1 MDVLLGNLISSGFKF
16 RSYDRLN
23 CVEYYINNNLT
34 LRAHY
39 QKTDRE
45 KILVKIEIF

>member
-1 MDVLLGNLISSGFKF
+1 MEVLLGNLISSGFKL
-16 RSYDRLN
+16 RSYDRVN
-23 CVEYYINNNLT
+23 SVEYYTNKNLT

-39 QKTDRE
+39 QKTDHE